1 MPARRLLF
9 SLTIAK
15 KTIRSTSSSNT
26 ESESES
32 SESESLDC
40 SIKVCPAGGC
50 FSKFRML
57 ALTAATTN
65 SISTTWRTE
74 VSNASLVQW
83 FKVIKVS
90 IPSDVLTTF
99 DTAVRPSFDALR
111 KLPFYPDEHGVYVD
125 TLKTPSG
132 KHIYSGGAPHQIAKA
147 RAAFHDTPSALVQN
161 PQSTYYGIKH
171 STTTPCQSQF
181 VTLVRIPIA
190 SSLPSMTGS
199 VYLCL

>member
-111 KLPFYPDEHGVYVD
+111 KLPFYPDENGVYLD

-132 KHIYSGGAPHQIAKA
+132 NIYIQAAPLIKSPKLEQLSMIPQAHLCKTHSLHTTASSIAQPRHAKA
-147 RAAFHDTPSALVQN
+147 NS
-161 PQSTYYGIKH
+161 
-171 STTTPCQSQF
+171 
-181 VTLVRIPIA
+181 
-190 SSLPSMTGS
+190 
-199 VYLCL
+199 